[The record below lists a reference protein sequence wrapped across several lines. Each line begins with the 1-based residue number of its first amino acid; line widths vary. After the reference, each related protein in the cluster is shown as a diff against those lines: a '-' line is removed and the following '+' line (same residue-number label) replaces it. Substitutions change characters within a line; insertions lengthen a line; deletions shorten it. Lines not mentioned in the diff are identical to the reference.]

1 MTRSTALLGLLLL
14 AGCAGS
20 PADMGITGPGVQPL
34 PQPMDDDNLN
44 QAPGVHD
51 PGTGYGPSVLPG
63 VQSGRFFNY
72 N

>member
-1 MTRSTALLGLLLL
+1 MTRPIVLLGLLLL

-20 PADMGITGPGVQPL
+20 PTDLGITGPGVQPL
-34 PQPMDDDNLN
+34 PPPVDDDNLN
-44 QAPGVHD
+44 QPPGVRD

-63 VQSGRFFNY
+63 ITNGRFFNY

>member
-1 MTRSTALLGLLLL
+1 MTRLIVLLGLLLL

-20 PADMGITGPGVQPL
+20 PTDLGITGPGVQPL
-34 PQPMDDDNLN
+34 PAPIDDDNLN

-51 PGTGYGPSVLPG
+51 PGNGYGPSVMPSP
-63 VQSGRFFNY
+63 QSGRFFNY